1 MTPDDITELF
11 GARCAE
17 FDPDCACCRVW
28 QQQDE
33 IERLQ
38 RLVDDNDARSV
49 HTCHDH
55 CQRLECVQRL
65 EIERLREVFASG
77 ASTMAQATDEI
88 ERLRDWQRRAIDLL
102 TLGYDPPCEEY
113 HPECPGCQ
121 AHDLIGGAQS

>member
-38 RLVDDNDARSV
+38 RNSHGAMMAADELMRRVAAGRMDVRKV
-49 HTCHDH
+49 
-55 CQRLECVQRL
+55 V
-65 EIERLREVFASG
+65 EV
-77 ASTMAQATDEI
+77 
-88 ERLRDWQRRAIDLL
+88 
-102 TLGYDPPCEEY
+102 
-113 HPECPGCQ
+113 
-121 AHDLIGGAQS
+121 

>member
-65 EIERLREVFASG
+65 RTQLAG
-77 ASTMAQATDEI
+77 A
-88 ERLRDWQRRAIDLL
+88 DLL
-102 TLGYDPPCEEY
+102 LRVARDCLHATPTSPWAAETTNRIDAFLAREEK
-113 HPECPGCQ
+113 P
-121 AHDLIGGAQS
+121 

>member
-65 EIERLREVFASG
+65 EIERLRARLDL
-77 ASTMAQATDEI
+77 ALDALAQCEDYIAENPPANGYGLLDRDRDRYTRQPLLADARAVLAAC
-88 ERLRDWQRRAIDLL
+88 ERK
-102 TLGYDPPCEEY
+102 P
-113 HPECPGCQ
+113 
-121 AHDLIGGAQS
+121 

>member
-65 EIERLREVFASG
+65 EIERLRA
-77 ASTMAQATDEI
+77 
-88 ERLRDWQRRAIDLL
+88 WQRTAIDML
-102 TLGYDPPCEEY
+102 TLAYGAACAEHDAACLT
-113 HPECPGCQ
+113 CQ